1 MNKLKLAILILM
13 PLTLAVGCS
22 FKMAVN
28 DKSETDMG
36 SHHVV
41 VKPGST
47 FTSSSSSSGG
57 NTETHQYTCGDF
69 TITIDNDE
77 LIVNNAYYGK
87 LNPGDSVL
95 IDNGKVL
102 VENQERSS
110 TPMSNDEILAAA
122 PVQESTEKLAGYDVT
137 VRPGSSITS
146 TTQLLGVDTF
156 TVGQTEVSIKKDEL
170 TVDGQSYGRLNQGD
184 SILIENSEV
193 RVSGDLR
200 APTE

>member
-1 MNKLKLAILILM
+1 
-13 PLTLAVGCS
+13 
-22 FKMAVN
+22 
-28 DKSETDMG
+28 
-36 SHHVV
+36 
-41 VKPGST
+41 
-47 FTSSSSSSGG
+47 
-57 NTETHQYTCGDF
+57 
-69 TITIDNDE
+69 
-77 LIVNNAYYGK
+77 
-87 LNPGDSVL
+87 
-95 IDNGKVL
+95 
-102 VENQERSS
+102 
-110 TPMSNDEILAAA
+110 MSNDEILAAA

-146 TTQLLGVDTF
+146 TTKISGVDTF

>member
-1 MNKLKLAILILM
+1 MNHLKLAIFILA

-22 FKMAVN
+22 FKMAVD
-28 DKSETDMG
+28 DKNETDMG

-47 FTSSSSSSGG
+47 FTSSSSSSVG
-57 NTETHQYTCGDF
+57 NSETHQYTCGDF

-110 TPMSNDEILAAA
+110 TPISNDEILGAA
-122 PVQESTEKLAGYDVT
+122 PVKESTEKLAGYDVT
-137 VRPGSSITS
+137 VRPGSSFTS
-146 TTQLLGVDTF
+146 TTQILGVDTF